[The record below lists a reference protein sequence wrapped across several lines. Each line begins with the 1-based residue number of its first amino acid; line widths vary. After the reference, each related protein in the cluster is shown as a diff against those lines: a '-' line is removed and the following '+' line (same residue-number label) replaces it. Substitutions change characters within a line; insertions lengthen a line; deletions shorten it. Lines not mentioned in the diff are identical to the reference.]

1 MLGDND
7 AAWDSAIFARFLE
20 QYAAIRF
27 KQTQAV
33 FNWSKIIVLTQ
44 IVDEHTVVKF
54 YRRRIPCTCL
64 DKKYVEVKSIT
75 KMGICY
81 NLQCNFLDRMVERSK
96 TMYCSRCRC
105 VTYCSREYQ
114 KAHWPM
120 HKIQCDKFV
129 DIIEEFEAKNSLM
142 HSDS

>member
-54 YRRRIPCTCL
+54 YRRRIPCSCL
-64 DKKYVEVKSIT
+64 EKTYEQVKTMT
-75 KMGICY
+75 KMGACY
-81 NLQCNFLDRMVERSK
+81 GPKCPSNGQVERSK
-96 TMYCSRCRC
+96 TFYCSRCRN
-105 VTYCSREYQ
+105 VTYCSRDCQ
-114 KAHWPM
+114 KADSTI
-120 HKIQCDKFV
+120 HKHECDKFV
-129 DIIEEFEAKNSLM
+129 AEIAKFEAKKQSLCTII
-142 HSDS
+142 S

>member
-96 TMYCSRCRC
+96 TMYCSRCRGA
-105 VTYCSREYQ
+105 TYCSRECQ
-114 KAHWPM
+114 EVDWSR
-120 HKIQCDKFV
+120 HKKSCNRDAA
-129 DIIEEFEAKNSLM
+129 ERAGFEAKKHQSN
-142 HSDS
+142 